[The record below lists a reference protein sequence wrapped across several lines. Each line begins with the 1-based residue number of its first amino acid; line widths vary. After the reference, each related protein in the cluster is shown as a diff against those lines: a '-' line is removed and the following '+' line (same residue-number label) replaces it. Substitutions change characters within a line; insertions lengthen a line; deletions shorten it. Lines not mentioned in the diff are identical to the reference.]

1 MTHTTSG
8 PPVTLLHGDHV
19 PLVIEGRISGNRPPG
34 RLRAGMLDRVNE
46 GWHLLRSGQ
55 EACLRSR
62 TIRKDLPVGRSN
74 SLLKSGNKRA
84 FTSHFVFETEMMR
97 YKARCDSATWLRT

>member
-1 MTHTTSG
+1 
-8 PPVTLLHGDHV
+8 
-19 PLVIEGRISGNRPPG
+19 
-34 RLRAGMLDRVNE
+34 MLDRVKD
-46 GWHLLRSGQ
+46 GSCSGQ
-55 EACLRSR
+55 EACLGSR

-97 YKARCDSATWLRT
+97 YKARCDGATWFKTYVIV